1 MPLWTRK
8 TSNIIRDDG
17 SYQPSH
23 VWHSLL
29 TDVRNRKS
37 VLMKTSV
44 SRNVDNVC
52 LISCVIELFTYFR
65 YQPDETFYRM
75 MQFVTY
81 FWNDHRN
88 YKVHCVFQKKHP
100 HEFLI

>member
-44 SRNVDNVC
+44 SRNVD
-52 LISCVIELFTYFR
+52 
-65 YQPDETFYRM
+65 
-75 MQFVTY
+75 
-81 FWNDHRN
+81 
-88 YKVHCVFQKKHP
+88 
-100 HEFLI
+100 